1 MAVATDT
8 LAAATLD
15 AAHTD
20 SARPVRPRTIV
31 HDLDTI
37 IRNPRGLDTAILD
50 PAALPRWLSG
60 LIRMSAVGLLVY
72 GAVVGSIA
80 QMAGYES
87 WLGGLPA
94 LTLPLT
100 LISAFMLTLAVC
112 LPSFYFYTQLSGL
125 DVPFRFIV
133 VQALRVQ
140 AHTSVLL
147 LGVLPFYA
155 ALALL
160 MVLPLNFN
168 TEAIVN
174 IGLALPF
181 IMGLTGIRAL
191 LVSFKAM
198 LPRIEI
204 THERRGRFLLRMVL
218 AWGAVFSVVA
228 PVAMY
233 RLGRVYAGWIGG
245 LG

>member
-1 MAVATDT
+1 MPVATE
-8 LAAATLD
+8 TLD
-15 AAHTD
+15 AAAVP
-20 SARPVRPRTIV
+20 SPVVPGPGGYARPSTVV
-31 HDLDTI
+31 NDLDTL
-37 IRNPRGLDTAILD
+37 IRNPRGLDAAIMN

-60 LIRMSAVGLLVY
+60 LIRMSVVGLLVY
-72 GAVVGSIA
+72 GALVGSVA
-80 QMAGYES
+80 QLAGYES
-87 WLGGLPA
+87 WLGAMPA

-100 LISAFMLTLAVC
+100 LVSAFMLTLAVC

-147 LGVLPFYA
+147 LGALPFYA
-155 ALALL
+155 ALALS

-168 TEAIVN
+168 TEAIIN

-191 LVSFKAM
+191 HASFKHM
-198 LPRIEI
+198 LPEIPI

-233 RLGRVYAGWIGG
+233 TLGRVFAGWFG
-245 LG
+245 